1 MNHTSLGLLFKS
13 LLIIHCEFEIQSV
26 KFKMNNENFQI
37 NFNKY
42 LLETEVNSQSFNM
55 KVWYELPFKNGL
67 DGIICSKSERW
78 LKKLT
83 PMQSKFKTAIL
94 IQKYHKLKK
103 VPHQD
108 SILFSEREYNY
119 LTHVLSEGDKQQ
131 QVFRNTFE
139 EKNTIIIIY
148 RNKKIGGYDIYQLTN
163 GNDRFLRLTGRETSK
178 LLKDYKILTDFVD
191 YGQDEVD

>member
-1 MNHTSLGLLFKS
+1 
-13 LLIIHCEFEIQSV
+13 
-26 KFKMNNENFQI
+26 
-37 NFNKY
+37 
-42 LLETEVNSQSFNM
+42 M
-55 KVWYELPFKNGL
+55 KVWYVLPFKNGL

-83 PMQSKFKTAIL
+83 PIQRQFKMDIQ
-94 IQKYHKLKK
+94 IQKYNKLKK

-108 SILFSEREYNY
+108 SILFREREYNY

-131 QVFRNTFE
+131 VFRNTFV

-163 GNDRFLRLTGRETSK
+163 GNNRFLRHTKRDFETSQK
-178 LLKDYKILTDFVD
+178 L
-191 YGQDEVD
+191 